1 MAQGFDGL
9 TPGEI
14 AAERS
19 LEKSSRELRTL
30 KKVIEKYKDD
40 PKGKKKMLKK
50 MQKYWRSPIA
60 EIKGLDYKPKGASW
74 TPPEDLQQNLET
86 MAEYIDPR
94 GEEGEDSLINNS
106 SLTPDQEQELRD
118 RLTKN
123 KDKDD

>member
-1 MAQGFDGL
+1 MAGFNPRE
-9 TPGEI
+9 T

-30 KKVIEKYKDD
+30 KNIIEKYKDD

-50 MQKYWRSPIA
+50 MQKYWKSPIA
-60 EIKGLDYKPKGASW
+60 EIKGLDYKPKGADW
-74 TPPEDLQQNLET
+74 TPPEDLQQNLEA
-86 MAEYIDPR
+86 MAEYVDPR
-94 GEEGEDSLINNS
+94 EECVDSDINNS

-118 RLTKN
+118 RLTKT

>member
-1 MAQGFDGL
+1 MAAGFSGR
-9 TPGEI
+9 EI
-14 AAERS
+14 NAERS

-40 PKGKKKMLKK
+40 PKGKKKMLKQ

-74 TPPEDLQQNLET
+74 TPPEDLQANLEQ

-106 SLTPDQEQELRD
+106 SLTDAQEAELRD
-118 RLTKN
+118 RLTKTT
-123 KDKDD
+123 DADD

>member
-1 MAQGFDGL
+1 MSQGFSGR
-9 TPGEI
+9 E
-14 AAERS
+14 ANAERS
-19 LEKSSRELRTL
+19 LEKSSKELRTL
-30 KKVIEKYKDD
+30 KKVIERFKDD

-74 TPPEDLQQNLET
+74 TPPEDLQQNLEK

-94 GEEGEDSLINNS
+94 QEVSEDSNINNNA
-106 SLTPDQEQELRD
+106 LTVEQEEELRA

-123 KDKDD
+123 DKADD

>member
-1 MAQGFDGL
+1 MAQGFDGF

-30 KKVIEKYKDD
+30 KRVIEKYKDD

-50 MQKYWRSPIA
+50 MQKYWRSPIE

-74 TPPEDLQQNLET
+74 TPPEDLEANLKQ

-94 GEEGEDSLINNS
+94 EEVSEDSNINNNA
-106 SLTPDQEQELRD
+106 LTVEQEEELRAK
-118 RLTKN
+118 LIKT
-123 KDKDD
+123 DKADD

>member
-106 SLTPDQEQELRD
+106 SLTPDQEQELRAK
-118 RLTKN
+118 LSKTN
-123 KDKDD
+123 KTDD

>member
-60 EIKGLDYKPKGASW
+60 EIKGRDYKPKGASW

>member
-1 MAQGFDGL
+1 MAQGFDGF
-9 TPGEI
+9 TAGEI

-19 LEKSSRELRTL
+19 LERSSKELRTL

-50 MQKYWRSPIA
+50 MQKYWRSPLA
-60 EIKGLDYKPKGASW
+60 EVKSLDYKPKGASC

-118 RLTKN
+118 RLTKT

>member
-1 MAQGFDGL
+1 MAQGFDGF
-9 TPGEI
+9 TAGEI

-19 LEKSSRELRTL
+19 LERSSRELRTL

-50 MQKYWRSPIA
+50 MQKYWRSPLA
-60 EIKGLDYKPKGASW
+60 EVKSLDYKPKGASW

-94 GEEGEDSLINNS
+94 KEEGEDSLINNS

>member
-1 MAQGFDGL
+1 MAGFNPRE
-9 TPGEI
+9 T

-30 KKVIEKYKDD
+30 KNIIERYKDD

-60 EIKGLDYKPKGASW
+60 EVKSLDYKPKGASW
-74 TPPEDLQQNLET
+74 TPPEDLQQNLEK

-94 GEEGEDSLINNS
+94 QEVSEDSNINNNA
-106 SLTPDQEQELRD
+106 LTVEQEQELRA

-123 KDKDD
+123 DKDDD

>member
-1 MAQGFDGL
+1 MKGFN
-9 TPGEI
+9 PREV

-50 MQKYWRSPIA
+50 MQKYWRSNLS
-60 EIKGLDYKPKGASW
+60 EVQSLDYKPKGSSW
-74 TPPEDLQQNLET
+74 TPPKDLEENLRT

-94 GEEGEDSLINNS
+94 EECDETNINNS

-118 RLTKN
+118 KLAKTQK
-123 KDKDD
+123 KDD

>member
-1 MAQGFDGL
+1 MAGFNPRE
-9 TPGEI
+9 T

-30 KKVIEKYKDD
+30 KNIIERYKDD

-50 MQKYWRSPIA
+50 MQKYWKSPIA
-60 EIKGLDYKPKGASW
+60 EIKGLDYKPKGADW
-74 TPPEDLQQNLET
+74 TPPEDLQQNLEK

-94 GEEGEDSLINNS
+94 GEEGEETNINNNA
-106 SLTPDQEQELRD
+106 LTVEQEEELRA

-123 KDKDD
+123 DKADD

>member
-1 MAQGFDGL
+1 MAQGFDGF
-9 TPGEI
+9 TAGEI

-19 LEKSSRELRTL
+19 LERSSKELRTL

-50 MQKYWRSPIA
+50 MQKYWR
-60 EIKGLDYKPKGASW
+60 

-94 GEEGEDSLINNS
+94 KEEGEDSLINNNI
-106 SLTPDQEQELRD
+106 LTDEQEAELRAK
-118 RLTKN
+118 LTKTKETN
-123 KDKDD
+123 D

>member
-1 MAQGFDGL
+1 MAQGFDGF
-9 TPGEI
+9 TAGEI

-19 LEKSSRELRTL
+19 LERSSKELRTL

-106 SLTPDQEQELRD
+106 SLTTDQEQELRD
-118 RLTKN
+118 RLTKT

>member
-1 MAQGFDGL
+1 MAQGFDGF
-9 TPGEI
+9 TAGEI

-19 LEKSSRELRTL
+19 LERSSKELRTL

-50 MQKYWRSPIA
+50 MQKYWRSPLA
-60 EIKGLDYKPKGASW
+60 EVKSLDYKPKGASW

-106 SLTPDQEQELRD
+106 SLTTDQEQELRD
-118 RLTKN
+118 KLAKTEK
-123 KDKDD
+123 KDD

>member
-1 MAQGFDGL
+1 MAGFNPRE
-9 TPGEI
+9 T

-19 LEKSSRELRTL
+19 LEKSSKELRTL
-30 KKVIEKYKDD
+30 KNIIEKYKDD

-50 MQKYWRSPIA
+50 MQKYWKSPIA
-60 EIKGLDYKPKGASW
+60 EIKGLDYKPKGADW

-118 RLTKN
+118 RLTKT

>member
-1 MAQGFDGL
+1 MKGFN
-9 TPGEI
+9 PREV

-50 MQKYWRSPIA
+50 MQKYWRSNLS
-60 EIKGLDYKPKGASW
+60 EVQSLDYKPKGSSW
-74 TPPEDLQQNLET
+74 TPPKDLEENLRT

-94 GEEGEDSLINNS
+94 EECDETNINNS

-118 RLTKN
+118 KLSKTEK
-123 KDKDD
+123 KDD

>member
-74 TPPEDLQQNLET
+74 TPPEDLQANLEQ

-94 GEEGEDSLINNS
+94 GEEGEASLINNS
-106 SLTPDQEQELRD
+106 SLTDAQEAELRD
-118 RLTKN
+118 RLTKTT
-123 KDKDD
+123 DADD

>member
-1 MAQGFDGL
+1 MAQGFDGF
-9 TPGEI
+9 TAGEI

-19 LEKSSRELRTL
+19 LERSSRELRTL

-60 EIKGLDYKPKGASW
+60 EIRGLDYKPKGSSW
-74 TPPEDLQQNLET
+74 TPPEDLQQNLQT

-94 GEEGEDSLINNS
+94 KDEGQETDINNNA
-106 SLTPDQEQELRD
+106 LTVEQEDELRAKLSKTEEEND
-118 RLTKN
+118 
-123 KDKDD
+123 

>member
-1 MAQGFDGL
+1 MAQGFDGF

-30 KKVIEKYKDD
+30 KRVIEKYKDD

-74 TPPEDLQQNLET
+74 TPPEDLEANLKQ

-94 GEEGEDSLINNS
+94 KEEGEADPETV
-106 SLTPDQEQELRD
+106 LTDDQEQELRAMM
-118 RLTKN
+118 TKT
-123 KDKDD
+123 DKRDD

>member
-1 MAQGFDGL
+1 MKGFN
-9 TPGEI
+9 PREV

-50 MQKYWRSPIA
+50 MQKYWRSNLS
-60 EIKGLDYKPKGASW
+60 EVQSLDYKPKGSSW
-74 TPPEDLQQNLET
+74 TPPKDLEENLRT

-94 GEEGEDSLINNS
+94 EECDETNINNS

-118 RLTKN
+118 KLAKTEKEN
-123 KDKDD
+123 D

>member
-1 MAQGFDGL
+1 MSKGFSGR
-9 TPGEI
+9 E
-14 AAERS
+14 ANAERS
-19 LEKSSRELRTL
+19 LEKSSKELRTL
-30 KKVIEKYKDD
+30 KKVIERFKDD
-40 PKGKKKMLKK
+40 PAGKKKMLKK

-60 EIKGLDYKPKGASW
+60 EVKSLDYKPKGASW
-74 TPPEDLQQNLET
+74 TPPEDLQQNLEK

-94 GEEGEDSLINNS
+94 EECVDSDINNS